1 MRNADVAAMLI
12 PFPSFESNL
21 HYLLDSARELE
32 CGRAVSAATLLSG
45 LHEQLARVRGSS
57 RHCTLGKFVKYAM
70 NACERGDREGALK
83 VISVALCH
91 FAPERAA

>member
-1 MRNADVAAMLI
+1 MLI

-32 CGRAVSAATLLSG
+32 CGRAASAGTLLAG
-45 LHEQLARVRGSS
+45 LHEELSRVRGSS
-57 RHCTLGKFVKYAM
+57 RHDILGGFVKSALR
-70 NACERGDREGALK
+70 ACERGDRDGALR

-91 FAPERAA
+91 FAPEQAA